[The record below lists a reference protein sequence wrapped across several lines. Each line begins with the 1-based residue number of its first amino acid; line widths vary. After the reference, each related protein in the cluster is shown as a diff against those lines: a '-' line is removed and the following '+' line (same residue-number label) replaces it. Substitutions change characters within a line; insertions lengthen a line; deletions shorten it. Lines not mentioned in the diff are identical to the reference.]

1 MDDMYIENLSKPVD
15 HSKLKRRIE
24 REQKIEFMKSK
35 PAMLSQMRRN
45 RSRSSRVSMR
55 GDSNEKQLI
64 VKKYK
69 TFVNKIEGRTYD
81 SRENNDLWR
90 GANDF
95 TRISA

>member
-69 TFVNKIEGRTYD
+69 TFINKIEGRTYD